1 MDDGLLSKLKTNGS
15 IFIGASLFIGVA
27 IVIIAYSTG
36 ATTSWIPGVAAFA
49 AIVLVA
55 LYLIKT
61 RKSRITG
68 GRERRRSVYSPITG
82 ERERRRSVYSPAVKG
97 EMSSLSQ
104 KLFGYIPED
113 EDLEYEAHGSSD
125 SARET
130 TYA

>member
-68 GRERRRSVYSPITG
+68 GRERRRSVYSP
-82 ERERRRSVYSPAVKG
+82 AVKG